1 MDKKEMRNER
11 RNAESFYRD
20 VETKNKQESVVR
32 RMIGV

>member
-1 MDKKEMRNER
+1 MRG
-11 RNAESFYRD
+11 AMQSPFYHD